1 MYPWRAVD
9 DEGEVLDVLVQKRRN
24 KGAALLLRKLLR
36 NQGIHLETITTGKLA
51 SYRAAARDLSLTSSH
66 RPGGMREN
74 NRVENSHLISRPSLR
89 ILRARA
95 DCAWAAATVAA

>member
-36 NQGIHLETITTGKLA
+36 N
-51 SYRAAARDLSLTSSH
+51 
-66 RPGGMREN
+66 
-74 NRVENSHLISRPSLR
+74 
-89 ILRARA
+89 
-95 DCAWAAATVAA
+95 